1 LWLISGSGRAAAVR
15 ARLTGESAEAR
26 AGKAAAGQ
34 GGLGARGRGQVAGR
48 VASPWTR
55 VTRSGTDG
63 VGPSR
68 PKEDTS
74 GATPPMRLVGLIKR
88 LVAKDRGHGT
98 GVRSG

>member
-1 LWLISGSGRAAAVR
+1 VGWVPVSG
-15 ARLTGESAEAR
+15 
-26 AGKAAAGQ
+26 AG
-34 GGLGARGRGQVAGR
+34 GRGQVAGR

-68 PKEDTS
+68 TKEDTS

-88 LVAKDRGHGT
+88 LGAKDGGDGT